1 MMDPLTAAVLSL
13 REISD
18 MFDEMWDA
26 HGDSLSIYDFILF
39 DCSVDFSDIFL

>member
-1 MMDPLTAAVLSL
+1 MIYGSKEAAKYAVMMDPLTAAVLSL

-26 HGDSLSIYDFILF
+26 HGDSLSIYE
-39 DCSVDFSDIFL
+39 